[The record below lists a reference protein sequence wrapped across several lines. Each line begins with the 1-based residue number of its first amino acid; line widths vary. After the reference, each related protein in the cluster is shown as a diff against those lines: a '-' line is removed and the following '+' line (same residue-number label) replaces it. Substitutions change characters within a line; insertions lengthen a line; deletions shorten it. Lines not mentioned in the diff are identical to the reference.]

1 MRSHNP
7 EKIARE
13 KSIAAAGLI
22 RTNGLY
28 LLLEREKRSGRH
40 LGAVSIDQKPTRQ
53 NSLTPSFERLTFDQM
68 TVEQI
73 DLSTYDQIDFGLVDF
88 LPIGI

>member
-1 MRSHNP
+1 MLHCPEGLVKGHST

-53 NSLTPSFERLTFDQM
+53 KTIRQK
-68 TVEQI
+68 
-73 DLSTYDQIDFGLVDF
+73 
-88 LPIGI
+88 

>member
-22 RTNGLY
+22 RTY

-40 LGAVSIDQKPTRQ
+40 LGAVSIHQKPTRQ

-73 DLSTYDQIDFGLVDF
+73 DLSTYGQIDFGLVDF